1 MQRVNKWGNK
11 MRYESRITKLSPLHS
26 YTRAL
31 REKARETER
40 KGRERDTEQVRVCVL
55 RSQMCVLWVNRER
68 GEEGAAT
75 NWLWW
80 NSGFVSP
87 AGARDRPRYHYHPGF
102 FMLIWW
108 PIESE
113 YLVAIS
119 LVSGS
124 SIQEGG
130 TGEGA
135 SITEAFRL
143 LRLFL
148 FFFFSLYLCGF

>member
-11 MRYESRITKLSPLHS
+11 MRYESRITKLSPLRSH
-26 YTRAL
+26 THAL
-31 REKARETER
+31 RARARETETER
-40 KGRERDTEQVRVCVL
+40 KGRERDTQQVRVCVV

-119 LVSGS
+119 LVSAA
-124 SIQEGG
+124 
-130 TGEGA
+130 A
-135 SITEAFRL
+135 SKREELEKERVSQ
-143 LRLFL
+143 RLFVFFF